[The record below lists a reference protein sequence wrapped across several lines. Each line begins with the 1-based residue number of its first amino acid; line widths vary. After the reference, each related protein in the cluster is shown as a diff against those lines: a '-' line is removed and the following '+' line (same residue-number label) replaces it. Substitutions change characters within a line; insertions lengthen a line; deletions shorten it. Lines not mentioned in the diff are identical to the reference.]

1 MIRRHSNI
9 RFLIFSFLVCYSF
22 VGQAQKKFTL
32 SGQIKDA
39 DTGEFLIGV
48 TVYLPDYQQG
58 NITNAYGFYSISL
71 PNSIDS
77 IEVKYSYVGYQSKSF
92 KLAPNQNHTLNIELQ
107 TGQELDEVVISAE
120 SLQEK
125 LDRTQMGVETLD
137 MQDIKNIPVIFG
149 EADIIKILQF
159 KPGVTS
165 GGEGSSG
172 LFVRGGSN
180 DQNLVLLDETLI
192 YNPSHLFGFFS
203 VFNPD
208 VVRAVDLY
216 KSDFPAQHG
225 GRLSSIMDVKLREG
239 NNKKFSGTGGIGLIS
254 SRLTLEGPLQ
264 KGKSSFLIAGRRT
277 YFDIFTRAIN
287 RANQDDP
294 DYSPIPDYFFYDL
307 DAKLNFQLS
316 EKDQLFVSAYLGRD
330 VFSFENESFNFDFNW
345 GNTSANVRWNHI
357 FSPKLF
363 ANLSVFYTDY
373 QYDIQN
379 RFDIFTFN
387 LGSHIRDF
395 GAKVDFDW
403 LPFNNRHLIRFGA
416 SFINHSFEVG
426 RIELGSDDN
435 SLGFNS
441 NLTRGGNEFAAYIND
456 EIEISER
463 LKTNIGLRLS
473 GFQNQENVDIG
484 LEPRIS
490 ARYKL
495 SENIALK
502 GSFAR
507 MFQYLHLIGN
517 SGASLP
523 TDIWYP
529 STKLVN
535 PQRSDQTSLGLSF
548 LLGKGKYLLTT
559 EGYYKDMQNQLDL
572 KDGAQ
577 IFANPELEQEFVFG
591 NGWSYGG
598 EIYIEKKEGR
608 TTGWLGYTLSWT
620 WRKFGES
627 NGNAAI
633 NNGEP
638 FHPRY
643 DRRHDFSAVITHQLS
658 RKFTL
663 TLAWVY
669 NTGNAYSLPTRI
681 AAFQGTEGT
690 EPLFV
695 PIYEARNTFRLPDY
709 HRLDI
714 GLVWKFFHRWG
725 ASDLT
730 FSIYNAYNRRNAY
743 FIFVETIT
751 QGEDNNQTLFDTQRF
766 QARQVTLFPI
776 IPTLTY
782 NFKF

>member
-1 MIRRHSNI
+1 MTIKTSTINI
-9 RFLIFSFLVCYSF
+9 LIVSLLFFYSF
-22 VGQAQKKFTL
+22 SIQAQNQFTL

-39 DTGEFLIGV
+39 ETGEFLVGV
-48 TVYLPDYQQG
+48 TVYLPQYKQG
-58 NITNAYGFYSISL
+58 NITNAYGFYSVTL
-71 PNSIDS
+71 PSSSDSID
-77 IEVKYSYVGYQSKSF
+77 VRYSYVGYQSKIL
-92 KLAPNQNHTLNIELQ
+92 KLAPNQNHNLNMELE
-107 TGQELDEVVISAE
+107 TGQELNEVVVSAE

-125 LDRTQMGVETLD
+125 LERTQMGVETLT
-137 MQDIKNIPVIFG
+137 MKDIKNIPVIFG

-216 KSDFPAQHG
+216 KSDFPAQYG

-254 SRLTLEGPLQ
+254 SRLTLEGPIQ
-264 KGKSSFLIAGRRT
+264 KEKSSFLIAGRRT

-307 DAKLNFQLS
+307 DAKLNFKLS
-316 EKDQLFVSAYLGRD
+316 DKDQLFIGGYLGRD
-330 VFSFENESFNFDFNW
+330 VFHFENESFNFDFNW
-345 GNTSANVRWNHI
+345 GNTSATVRWNHI
-357 FSPKLF
+357 FNPKLF
-363 ANLSVFYTDY
+363 ANFSAFYTDY
-373 QYDIQN
+373 QYEIRN
-379 RFDIFTFN
+379 RFDIFSFN
-387 LGSHIRDF
+387 LGSHIRDV
-395 GAKVDFDW
+395 GVKLDFDW
-403 LPFNNRHLIRFGA
+403 LPFNNSHLIRFGA
-416 SFINHSFEVG
+416 SFTNHSFEIG

-435 SLGFNS
+435 SFNFNS
-441 NLTRGGNEFAAYIND
+441 NLARGGNEFGAYIND

-463 LKTNIGLRLS
+463 LKTNVGLRIS
-473 GFQNQENVDIG
+473 GFQNQGNTDVG
-484 LEPRIS
+484 LEPRVS

-495 SENIALK
+495 SDVIALK

-507 MFQYLHLIGN
+507 MYQYLHLVGN

-529 STKLVN
+529 TTKVVN
-535 PQRSDQTSLGLSF
+535 PQRSDQSSLGLSF

-577 IFANPELEQEFVFG
+577 IFANPALENEFVFG
-591 NGWSYGG
+591 RGWSYGG

-627 NGNAAI
+627 NGNPAI
-633 NNGEP
+633 NNGEA

-643 DRRHDFSAVITHQLS
+643 DRRHDISAVITHQLN
-658 RKFTL
+658 RRFTL

-669 NTGNAYSLPTRI
+669 NTGNAFSLPTQI
-681 AAFQGTEGT
+681 AAFQGAEGT

-695 PIYEARNTFRLPDY
+695 PVYEARNTFRLPDY

-714 GLVWKFFHRWG
+714 GLVWKFFPRWG

-743 FIFVETIT
+743 FIFVEAIT
-751 QGEDNNQTLFDTQRF
+751 QGEDNSQTLLDTQRF
-766 QARQVTLFPI
+766 QAKQVALFPV

-782 NFKF
+782 NFRF